1 MNKSDLVNYVVD
13 ANPDLSKS
21 AASKVVDDVFSG
33 IKHGV
38 LTDGSTAIV
47 GHGTY
52 SIVERAAREGR
63 NPQTGAAMHISA
75 SKSVKFKPGKDLK
88 EEANKS

>member
-1 MNKSDLVNYVVD
+1 MNKSDLVNYVVE
-13 ANPDLSKS
+13 ANEDLSK
-21 AASKVVDDVFSG
+21 ALAGKIIDDVFAG

-38 LTDGSTAIV
+38 ITDGSVAII

-52 SIVERAAREGR
+52 SIVARAAREGR
-63 NPQTGAAMHISA
+63 NPQTGATMQIPA

-88 EEANKS
+88 EEANK

>member
-1 MNKSDLVNYVVD
+1 MNKSDLVSYVTE
-13 ANPDLSKS
+13 ANPELSK
-21 AASKVVDDVFSG
+21 ALAGKIVDDVFSG

-38 LTDGSTAIV
+38 VTDGSVAIV

-52 SIVERAAREGR
+52 SIVERAARDGR
-63 NPQTGAAMHISA
+63 NPQTGATMHIPA

-88 EEANKS
+88 DEANK

>member
-1 MNKSDLVNYVVD
+1 MNKSDLVSYVTE
-13 ANPDLSKS
+13 ANPELSK
-21 AASKVVDDVFSG
+21 AIAGKIVDDVFAG

-38 LTDGSTAIV
+38 VTDGSVAIV

-52 SIVERAAREGR
+52 SIVERAARDGR
-63 NPQTGAAMHISA
+63 NPQTGATMHIPA

-88 EEANKS
+88 DEANK

>member
-1 MNKSDLVNYVVD
+1 MNKSELITYVVE
-13 ANPDLSKS
+13 ANADLSK
-21 AASKVVDDVFSG
+21 AVASKIVDDVFAG

-38 LTDGSTAIV
+38 TKDGSVAIV

-52 SIVERAAREGR
+52 NIVERSAREGR
-63 NPQTGAAMHISA
+63 NPRTGQTMQIPA

-88 EEANKS
+88 DEANKS